1 MEDTRINWLRR
12 RGLFAK
18 YVVSFVG
25 LVVFV
30 LAVNVALET
39 WSMYRE
45 TTVTVA
51 NSESEKAEATAHR
64 VDQFLSEVERQ
75 ISWVTRASV
84 NTLEQRRADYMQ
96 LLQRTPAIE
105 ELFQLDGDGHEQL
118 RVSRFDVAIRR
129 GSDYSRDP
137 FFIQAIARGS
147 WWSPV
152 SFRGD
157 APFLMFAM
165 AHPGRNAGVTVAE
178 LNLKFLS
185 DFVDARDVGKI
196 GYAYLVGPQG
206 RLLASSDTTQRVG
219 ADLSGLSQVAAMATA
234 GTKPAAIG
242 EDLGG
247 HKVLV
252 GAAAI
257 PSVSLFAFFEQPL
270 NQAIAPIYGFLVR
283 IGGLLALSLAVAT
296 LAGVL
301 LARRMVVPIRELQSG
316 ARRLAAS
323 EFDHRIE
330 VHTKEEIEDLADQF
344 NRMAGELHESYSR
357 LEHKVEERTRDL
369 AQSVRELKG
378 LEEIGR
384 AIASSLDLN
393 AVLATIV
400 TRAVEIT
407 GADAGAIYAY
417 NPARGVF
424 ELAES
429 SGIERSCLDAIKAV
443 HIGGDD
449 PVFGL
454 AASGREAISI
464 PDVENAADYPL
475 RGATLAAG
483 FNSVLVVPLVGQ
495 KEVLG
500 ALVLQRK
507 IRGDFPASTIG
518 LMNTLAHQSVL
529 AMNNAGLFREVDRR
543 GRGLAAAHDT
553 MQRQA
558 AKLKEQTEQLLSWN
572 RLLEDRVATQL
583 TEIERIS
590 RLQRFL
596 APQVAQLIAS
606 SDGHESLLASHRR
619 EVTVVFCDLR
629 GFTAFTESAEPEEV
643 MAILRQYHA
652 ALGELV
658 YRYEGTLERFA
669 GDGILILFND
679 PIPYPDHAQRAVRM
693 AVEMRDSIGK
703 LTESWRNRGHMLGFG
718 IGIAVG
724 YATLGQIG
732 FDRRLEYAAVGSV
745 TNLASRLCD
754 EAAAGQIVISQR
766 VFGMVEPW
774 VEAAP
779 IGALTLKG
787 FNRPIPALEILAWR
801 DRPEDIMVTA
811 PVAAASQ
818 A

>member
-1 MEDTRINWLRR
+1 MEDARRNWFRR
-12 RGLFAK
+12 GGLFAK

-25 LVVFV
+25 LVVIV

-39 WSMYRE
+39 WALYRE

-51 NSESEKAEATAHR
+51 SSETEKAEATAHR
-64 VDQFLSEVERQ
+64 VEQYLSEIERQ
-75 ISWVTRASV
+75 VGWVTRASV
-84 NTLEQRRADYMQ
+84 VTLEQRRADYKQ
-96 LLQRTPAIE
+96 LLQQTPAIE
-105 ELFQLDGDGHEQL
+105 ELTQLDGDGREQL
-118 RVSRFDVAIRR
+118 RVSRFDVVDRR

-137 FFIQAIARGS
+137 RFTEAIARGS
-147 WWSPV
+147 WWSSV
-152 SFRGD
+152 DFHGD
-157 APFLMFAM
+157 APFLLFAM
-165 AHPGRNAGVTVAE
+165 AHPGRGAGVTVAE
-178 LNLKFLS
+178 LSLRFLS
-185 DFVDARDVGKI
+185 DFVAARDVGKL
-196 GYAYLVGPQG
+196 GYAYLVGSHG
-206 RLLASSDTTQRVG
+206 RLLASSDPGRRVG
-219 ADLSGLSQVAAMATA
+219 IDLSGLTQVTAMTS
-234 GTKPAAIG
+234 GTGPAAIG
-242 EDLGG
+242 EDIGG

-257 PSVSLFAFFEQPL
+257 PSVGMFAFFEQPL
-270 NQAIAPIYGFLVR
+270 SEAIGPIYGFLFR
-283 IGGLLALSLAVAT
+283 IGWLLALSLALA
-296 LAGVL
+296 LAAGVL
-301 LARRMVVPIRELQSG
+301 LARRMVVPIRKLQAG

-330 VHTKEEIEDLADQF
+330 VHTKDEIEDLADQF

-357 LEHKVEERTRDL
+357 LEQKVDERTRDL
-369 AQSVRELKG
+369 AQSVRELEG

-393 AVLATIV
+393 AVLSTIV
-400 TRAVEIT
+400 TRAVAIT
-407 GADAGAIYAY
+407 GADAGAIYSY
-417 NPARGVF
+417 HPAREAF
-424 ELAES
+424 ELAEA
-429 SGIERSCLDAIKAV
+429 SGIARACLDAIKAV
-443 HIGGDD
+443 RIGKDD

-454 AASGREAISI
+454 AASKREAISI

-495 KEVLG
+495 PDVLG

-507 IRGDFPASTIG
+507 TSGDFPAGTIG
-518 LMNTLAHQSVL
+518 LMHTLAHQSVL
-529 AMNNAGLFREVDRR
+529 AMNNAGLFREVERK
-543 GRGLAAAHDT
+543 GRELAAAHDT
-553 MQRQA
+553 VQQQA

-572 RLLEDRVATQL
+572 RLLEERVATQL
-583 TEIERIS
+583 GEIERIS

-703 LTESWRNRGHMLGFG
+703 LTECWRNRGHMLGFG

-754 EAAAGQIVISQR
+754 EAAGGQIIISQR
-766 VFGMVEPW
+766 AFGLVEAF

-779 IGALTLKG
+779 IPALTLKG

-801 DRPEDIMVTA
+801 DEAEVA
-811 PVAAASQ
+811 PVAVPAAARQ

>member
-1 MEDTRINWLRR
+1 MEDARRNWLRPS
-12 RGLFAK
+12 GLFGK
-18 YVVSFVG
+18 YVVAFVG

-51 NSESEKAEATAHR
+51 GAETEKAEATAHR
-64 VDQFLSEVERQ
+64 VDQFLAEIERQ

-84 NTLEQRRADYMQ
+84 VTLEQRRADYAQ
-96 LLQRTPAIE
+96 LLQQASAID
-105 ELFQLDGDGHEQL
+105 ELAQLDGDGREQL
-118 RVSRFDVAIRR
+118 RASRFDVAVRR
-129 GSDYSRDP
+129 GADYSRDP
-137 FFIQAIARGS
+137 RFTEATARGS

-157 APFLMFAM
+157 VPYVMFAM

-178 LNLKFLS
+178 LNLNFLS
-185 DFVDARDVGKI
+185 DFVTARDAGKL
-196 GYAYLVGPQG
+196 GYAYIVGPQG
-206 RLLASSDTTQRVG
+206 RLLASSDTNWRLGT
-219 ADLSGLSQVAAMATA
+219 DLSGLSQVAAMITGA
-234 GTKPAAIG
+234 KPAAIG
-242 EDLGG
+242 EDPGR
-247 HKVLV
+247 HQVLV

-257 PSVSLFAFFEQPL
+257 PSVNLLVFFEQPL
-270 NQAIAPIYGFLVR
+270 NQAISPIYGFLIR
-283 IGGLLALSLAVAT
+283 IGWLLGLSLALAVT
-296 LAGVL
+296 AGVF
-301 LARRMVVPIRELQSG
+301 LARHMVVPIHKLQSG

-330 VHTKEEIEDLADQF
+330 VHTKDELEDFADQF
-344 NRMAGELHESYSR
+344 NRMAGELHESYTR

-393 AVLATIV
+393 AVLSTIV

-407 GADAGAIYAY
+407 GADAGSIYSY

-424 ELAES
+424 DLAEA
-429 SGIERSCLDAIKAV
+429 SGIGRPCLDAIRAV
-443 HIGGDD
+443 RIGKDD

-454 AASGREAISI
+454 AASGRKAISI
-464 PDVENAADYPL
+464 PDLEHAADYPL

-483 FNSVLVVPLVGQ
+483 FNSVLVVPLAGQ
-495 KEVLG
+495 REVLG

-507 IRGDFPASTIG
+507 TSGDFPPNTIG
-518 LMNTLAHQSVL
+518 LMYTLAHQSVL

-543 GRGLAAAHDT
+543 GRELAAAHDT
-553 MQRQA
+553 VQQQA
-558 AKLKEQTEQLLSWN
+558 AKLQEQTEQLLSWN
-572 RLLEDRVATQL
+572 RLLEERVATQL
-583 TEIERIS
+583 GEIERIS

-596 APQVAQLIAS
+596 APQVAQVIAS
-606 SDGHESLLASHRR
+606 SDGHELLLASHRR

-679 PIPYPDHAQRAVRM
+679 PIPYPDHAERAVRM
-693 AVEMRDSIGK
+693 AVEMRDSVGR
-703 LTESWRNRGHMLGFG
+703 LTESWRNRGHALGFG

-754 EAAAGQIVISQR
+754 EAAGGQIIISQR

-774 VEAAP
+774 VEASP

-801 DRPEDIMVTA
+801 DEPKDLAIAA
-811 PVAAASQ
+811 PAAAAQ

>member
-1 MEDTRINWLRR
+1 MEEARRNWLRPS
-12 RGLFAK
+12 GLFGK
-18 YVVSFVG
+18 YVVAFVG

-51 NSESEKAEATAHR
+51 GAESEKAEATAHR
-64 VDQFLSEVERQ
+64 VDQFLAEIERQ

-84 NTLEQRRADYMQ
+84 VSLEQRRADYMQ
-96 LLQRTPAIE
+96 LLQQASAID
-105 ELFQLDGDGHEQL
+105 ELAQLDGDGREQL
-118 RVSRFDVAIRR
+118 RVSRFDVARR
-129 GSDYSRDP
+129 GADYSRDP
-137 FFIQAIARGS
+137 RFTEAVARGS

-157 APFLMFAM
+157 VPYVLFAM

-185 DFVDARDVGKI
+185 EFVTTRDAGKL
-196 GYAYLVGPQG
+196 GYAYIVGPQG
-206 RLLASSDTTQRVG
+206 RLLASSDANWRVG
-219 ADLSGLSQVAAMATA
+219 TDLSGLSQVAAMIA

-242 EDLGG
+242 EDPGR
-247 HKVLV
+247 HQVLV
-252 GAAAI
+252 GAATI
-257 PSVSLFAFFEQPL
+257 PSINLFVFFEQPL
-270 NQAIAPIYGFLVR
+270 NQAISPIYGFLIR
-283 IGGLLALSLAVAT
+283 IGGLLGLSLALAVT
-296 LAGVL
+296 AGVF
-301 LARRMVVPIRELQSG
+301 LARHMVVPIHKLQSG

-330 VHTKEEIEDLADQF
+330 VNTKDEIEDLADQF
-344 NRMAGELHESYSR
+344 NRMAAELQESYTR

-393 AVLATIV
+393 AVLSTIV

-407 GADAGAIYAY
+407 GADAGAIYSY
-417 NPARGVF
+417 NPALGVF
-424 ELAES
+424 DLAES
-429 SGIERSCLDAIKAV
+429 FGIGRSCLDKIRAV
-443 HIGGDD
+443 RISKDD

-454 AASGREAISI
+454 AASGRKAISI
-464 PDVENAADYPL
+464 PDLEHAADYPL
-475 RGATLAAG
+475 RGAALAAG
-483 FNSVLVVPLVGQ
+483 FNSVLVVPLAGQ
-495 KEVLG
+495 RVLG

-507 IRGDFPASTIG
+507 TRGDFPPNTIG
-518 LMNTLAHQSVL
+518 LMYTLAHQSVL

-543 GRGLAAAHDT
+543 GRELAAAHDT
-553 MQRQA
+553 VQQQA
-558 AKLKEQTEQLLSWN
+558 AKLKVQTEQLLSWN
-572 RLLEDRVATQL
+572 ALLEERVATQL
-583 TEIERIS
+583 GEIERIS

-596 APQVAQLIAS
+596 APQVAQVIAS

-669 GDGILILFND
+669 GDGILTLFND
-679 PIPYPDHAQRAVRM
+679 PIPKPRAWPRLRQLSV
-693 AVEMRDSIGK
+693 S
-703 LTESWRNRGHMLGFG
+703 LP
-718 IGIAVG
+718 
-724 YATLGQIG
+724 TL
-732 FDRRLEYAAVGSV
+732 
-745 TNLASRLCD
+745 SR
-754 EAAAGQIVISQR
+754 ISTAIR
-766 VFGMVEPW
+766 T
-774 VEAAP
+774 A
-779 IGALTLKG
+779 
-787 FNRPIPALEILAWR
+787 RSAW
-801 DRPEDIMVTA
+801 
-811 PVAAASQ
+811 SG
-818 A
+818 

>member
-1 MEDTRINWLRR
+1 MEEARRNWLRPS
-12 RGLFAK
+12 GLFGK
-18 YVVSFVG
+18 YVIAFVG

-51 NSESEKAEATAHR
+51 GAESEKAEATAHR
-64 VDQFLSEVERQ
+64 VDQFLAEIERQ

-84 NTLEQRRADYMQ
+84 VTLEQRRADYVQ
-96 LLQRTPAIE
+96 LLQQANAID
-105 ELFQLDGDGHEQL
+105 ELAQLDGDGREQL
-118 RVSRFDVAIRR
+118 RVSRFDVAARR

-137 FFIQAIARGS
+137 AFIGAVARGS

-152 SFRGD
+152 NFRGD
-157 APFLMFAM
+157 SPFLVFAM

-185 DFVDARDVGKI
+185 EFVTARDAGKL
-196 GYAYLVGPQG
+196 GYAYVVGPQG
-206 RLLASSDTTQRVG
+206 RLLASSDANWRLGT
-219 ADLSGLSQVAAMATA
+219 DLSGLSQVAAMIA
-234 GTKPAAIG
+234 GAKPAAIG
-242 EDLGG
+242 EDPGR
-247 HKVLV
+247 HQVLV
-252 GAAAI
+252 GAATI
-257 PSVSLFAFFEQPL
+257 PSINLFVFFEQPL
-270 NQAIAPIYGFLVR
+270 NQAISPIYGFLIR
-283 IGGLLALSLAVAT
+283 IGWLLGLSLALAVI
-296 LAGVL
+296 AGVF
-301 LARRMVVPIRELQSG
+301 LARHMVVPIHKLQSG

-330 VHTKEEIEDLADQF
+330 VNTKDEIEELADQF
-344 NRMAGELHESYSR
+344 NRMAAELQESYTR

-393 AVLATIV
+393 AVLSTIV

-407 GADAGAIYAY
+407 GSDAGAIYSY
-417 NPARGVF
+417 NPALGVF
-424 ELAES
+424 DLAES
-429 SGIERSCLDAIKAV
+429 SGIGRASLDKIRAV
-443 HIGGDD
+443 RISKDD

-454 AASGREAISI
+454 AASGRKAISI
-464 PDVENAADYPL
+464 PDLEHAADYPL
-475 RGATLAAG
+475 RGAALAAG
-483 FNSVLVVPLVGQ
+483 FNSVLVVPLAGQ
-495 KEVLG
+495 REVLG

-507 IRGDFPASTIG
+507 TRGDFPPNTIG
-518 LMNTLAHQSVL
+518 LMYTLAHQSVL

-543 GRGLAAAHDT
+543 GRELSAAHDT
-553 MQRQA
+553 VQQQA

-572 RLLEDRVATQL
+572 ALLEERVATQL
-583 TEIERIS
+583 GEIERIS

-596 APQVAQLIAS
+596 APQVAQVIAS

-679 PIPYPDHAQRAVRM
+679 PIPYPDHAERAVRM
-693 AVEMRDSIGK
+693 AVEMRDAIGT
-703 LTESWRNRGHMLGFG
+703 LTQSWRNRGHALGFG

-754 EAAAGQIVISQR
+754 EAAGGQIIVSQR

-801 DRPEDIMVTA
+801 DEPKELAI
-811 PVAAASQ
+811 PVPLAEARQ

>member
-1 MEDTRINWLRR
+1 MEDTRRDWLRR
-12 RGLFAK
+12 GGLFAK

-51 NSESEKAEATAHR
+51 NSQAEKAEATAHR
-64 VDQFLSEVERQ
+64 VDQFLEEIERQ

-84 NTLEQRRADYMQ
+84 NTLEQRRADYVQ

-105 ELFQLDGDGHEQL
+105 ELFQLDGNGREQL
-118 RVSRFDVAIRR
+118 RVSRFDVAVDR
-129 GSDYSRDP
+129 GSDYSREP
-137 FFIQAIARGS
+137 WFTQAVAQGS

-157 APFLMFAM
+157 VPYLMFGM

-178 LNLKFLS
+178 LNLKFLA
-185 DFVDARDVGKI
+185 DFVNPRDVGKL

-206 RLLASSDTTQRVG
+206 RLLASSDAGLRVG
-219 ADLSGLSQVAAMATA
+219 ADLSGLSQVASMAA
-234 GTKPAAIG
+234 SGVKPDAIG
-242 EDLGG
+242 EDLHG

-257 PSVSLFAFFEQPL
+257 PSVNLFAFFEQPL
-270 NQAIAPIYGFLVR
+270 DQAIAPIYGFLVR
-283 IGGLLALSLAVAT
+283 IGGLLALSLAVAIA
-296 LAGVL
+296 AGVL
-301 LARRMVVPIRELQSG
+301 LARRMVVPIRKLQSG
-316 ARRLAAS
+316 ARRLAAN

-330 VHTKEEIEDLADQF
+330 VDTKDEIEDLADQF
-344 NRMAGELHESYSR
+344 NRMAGELNESYSR

-369 AQSVRELKG
+369 AQSVRELEG

-393 AVLATIV
+393 AVLSTIV
-400 TRAVEIT
+400 TRTVEIT
-407 GADAGAIYAY
+407 GADAGAIYSY
-417 NPARGVF
+417 SPTTGVF
-424 ELAES
+424 TLAEA
-429 SGIERSCLDAIKAV
+429 SGIDRSCLDAIKTV
-443 HIGGDD
+443 RIGEDD

-454 AASGREAISI
+454 AASKREAISI
-464 PDVENAADYPL
+464 HDVETATEYPL
-475 RGATLAAG
+475 QAATLAAG

-495 KEVLG
+495 REVVG

-507 IRGDFPASTIG
+507 TRGDFPANTIG
-518 LMNTLAHQSVL
+518 LMYTLAHQSVL

-543 GRGLAAAHDT
+543 GRELARAHET
-553 MQRQA
+553 VQQQA
-558 AKLKEQTEQLLSWN
+558 EKLKEQTEQLLSWN
-572 RLLEDRVATQL
+572 RLLEERVATQL
-583 TEIERIS
+583 GEIERIS

-643 MAILRQYHA
+643 MTILRQYHA
-652 ALGELV
+652 ALGEII

-669 GDGILILFND
+669 GDGILVLFND

-693 AVEMRDSIGK
+693 SVEMRESIGK
-703 LTESWRNRGHMLGFG
+703 LTESWRNRGHFLGFG

-724 YATLGQIG
+724 YATLGQVG

-754 EAAAGQIVISQR
+754 EAAAGQIIISQR
-766 VFGMVEPW
+766 AFAMVEPW
-774 VEAAP
+774 VEAKP
-779 IGALTLKG
+779 IPPLTLKG
-787 FNRPIPALEILAWR
+787 FSRPIPALEILAWR
-801 DRPEDIMVTA
+801 DGPKDNVVS
-811 PVAAASQ
+811 VAAA
-818 A
+818 AARHA

>member
-1 MEDTRINWLRR
+1 MEDARRNWLRPS
-12 RGLFAK
+12 GLFGK
-18 YVVSFVG
+18 YVVAFVG

-51 NSESEKAEATAHR
+51 GAESEKAEATAHR
-64 VDQFLSEVERQ
+64 IDQFLSEVERQ

-84 NTLEQRRADYMQ
+84 VTLEQRRADYAQ
-96 LLQRTPAIE
+96 LLQQASAID
-105 ELFQLDGDGHEQL
+105 ELSQLDGDGREQL
-118 RVSRFDVAIRR
+118 RVSRFDVALRR
-129 GSDYSRDP
+129 GADYSRDP
-137 FFIQAIARGS
+137 RFTEAVARGS
-147 WWSPV
+147 WWSPIG
-152 SFRGD
+152 FRGD
-157 APFLMFAM
+157 VPYVMFAM

-185 DFVDARDVGKI
+185 DFVTARDAGRF
-196 GYAYLVGPQG
+196 GYAYIVGPQG
-206 RLLASSDTTQRVG
+206 RLLASSDANRRIG
-219 ADLSGLSQVAAMATA
+219 SDLSGLSHVAAVIA
-234 GTKPAAIG
+234 GAKPAAIG
-242 EDLGG
+242 EDPGQ
-247 HKVLV
+247 HQVLV

-257 PSVSLFAFFEQPL
+257 PSINLFVLFEQPL
-270 NQAIAPIYGFLVR
+270 NQAISPIYGFLIR
-283 IGGLLALSLAVAT
+283 IGWLLGLSLALAVI
-296 LAGVL
+296 AGVL
-301 LARRMVVPIRELQSG
+301 LARHMVVPIHKLQSG

-323 EFDHRIE
+323 EFGHRIE
-330 VHTKEEIEDLADQF
+330 VDTKDEIEDLADQF
-344 NRMAGELHESYSR
+344 NRMAGELQESYTR

-369 AQSVRELKG
+369 AQSVRELEG

-384 AIASSLDLN
+384 AISSSLDLN
-393 AVLATIV
+393 AVLSTIV

-407 GADAGAIYAY
+407 GADAGAIYSY
-417 NPARGVF
+417 NPALGVF
-424 ELAES
+424 ELAEA
-429 SGIERSCLDAIKAV
+429 SGIGPSCRDAIKAV
-443 HIGGDD
+443 RIGKDD

-464 PDVENAADYPL
+464 PDLEHAADYPL
-475 RGATLAAG
+475 RSATLAAG
-483 FNSVLVVPLVGQ
+483 FNSVLVVPLAGQ
-495 KEVLG
+495 REVLG

-507 IRGDFPASTIG
+507 TRGDFPPNTIG
-518 LMNTLAHQSVL
+518 LMHTLAHQSVL
-529 AMNNAGLFREVDRR
+529 AMNNAGLFCEVDRR
-543 GRGLAAAHDT
+543 GRELAATHDT
-553 MQRQA
+553 VQQQA

-572 RLLEDRVATQL
+572 ALLEERVATQL
-583 TEIERIS
+583 GEIERIS

-596 APQVAQLIAS
+596 APQVAQVIAS

-652 ALGELV
+652 AVGELV

-669 GDGILILFND
+669 GDGILTLFND
-679 PIPYPDHAQRAVRM
+679 PIPYPDHAERAVRM
-693 AVEMRDSIGK
+693 AVEMRDSVGK
-703 LTESWRNRGHMLGFG
+703 LTESWRNRGHALGFG

-732 FDRRLEYAAVGSV
+732 FDRRFEYAAVGSV

-754 EAAAGQIVISQR
+754 EAASGQIIVSQR

-774 VEAAP
+774 VDAAP
-779 IGALTLKG
+779 IPALTLKG

-801 DRPEDIMVTA
+801 DEPKELAVA
-811 PVAAASQ
+811 VAAAEARQ